1 MLNVN
6 IDDLKII
13 TCHLGNGASV
23 SAIKNGKCMDT
34 SMGFTPLEG
43 VVMGTRSGGIDP
55 AIIEYIMEKEG
66 LSIEEM
72 LRILNRKSG
81 VFGISGVSSDFR
93 DLEEAANNGNERA
106 QLALDIFAQKIKA
119 FIGAYL
125 AELDGADVFTAGIG
139 ENSISMRAKI
149 CANMENLGIKL
160 DPERN
165 NLRGDE
171 AIISAVDSKIKILL
185 IPTNEE
191 LMIARDTV
199 SVVEKNA

>member
-1 MLNVN
+1 ML
-6 IDDLKII
+6 K
-13 TCHLGNGASV
+13 
-23 SAIKNGKCMDT
+23 
-34 SMGFTPLEG
+34 
-43 VVMGTRSGGIDP
+43 
-55 AIIEYIMEKEG
+55 
-66 LSIEEM
+66 
-72 LRILNRKSG
+72 ILNRKSG

-125 AELDGADVFTAGIG
+125 AELDGADVIVFTAGIG